1 MEHLSRVPK
10 DRIAVIIGKGGQTR
24 KMIENSCG
32 GKLSIDSQTG
42 DVSIEWYKEVDPIKK
57 MKIPDVINAIGR
69 GLAPKRAIQLIE
81 DEMFL
86 RIYDIR
92 EWVGRQPKQTKRM
105 RGRLIGTN
113 GRIRTLIEEFSNCE
127 IAIYGSTVVVIGDSE
142 GLELASPAIEGILRG
157 SEHGTVLFGL
167 EKDRKRQRLK
177 SKNLDTFQERGNLST
192 DSFETMVPGLSEA
205 RRKRRK
211 EESIPLQS
219 QKEKQ
224 EITNLV
230 EDESILFGEE

>member
-10 DRIAVIIGKGGQTR
+10 DRIAVLIGKGGQTR
-24 KMIENSCG
+24 KMIEDSCG
-32 GKLSIDSQTG
+32 GTLTIDSQTG
-42 DVSIEWYKEVDPIKK
+42 DVSIVWDEAVDPIKK

-69 GLAPKRAIQLIE
+69 GLAPRRAIQLIE

-127 IAIYGSTVVVIGDSE
+127 IAIYGSTVVVIGDRD
-142 GLELASPAIEGILRG
+142 GLELAAPAIEGILRG

-177 SKNLDTFQERGNLST
+177 SKNLDTFQERGKLST
-192 DSFETMVPGLSEA
+192 DSFESMVPGLSEA
-205 RRKRRK
+205 RRKRRN
-211 EESIPLQS
+211 EDSILPHS
-219 QKEKQ
+219 EKEKQ

-230 EDESILFGEE
+230 EDESILFEEE

>member
-10 DRIAVIIGKGGQTR
+10 DRIAVLIGKGGQTR
-24 KMIENSCG
+24 KMIEDSCG
-32 GKLSIDSQTG
+32 GTLTIDSQTG
-42 DVSIEWYKEVDPIKK
+42 DVSIVWDEEVDPIKK

-69 GLAPKRAIQLIE
+69 GLAPRRAIQLIE

-127 IAIYGSTVVVIGDSE
+127 IAIYGSTVVVIGDRD
-142 GLELASPAIEGILRG
+142 GLELAAPAIEGILRG

-177 SKNLDTFQERGNLST
+177 SKNLDTFQERGKLST
-192 DSFETMVPGLSEA
+192 DSFESMVPGLSEA
-205 RRKRRK
+205 RRKRRN
-211 EESIPLQS
+211 EDSILPRS
-219 QKEKQ
+219 EKEKQ

-230 EDESILFGEE
+230 EDESILFEEE

>member
-42 DVSIEWYKEVDPIKK
+42 DVSIEWDKEVDPIKK

-86 RIYDIR
+86 RIFDIR

-177 SKNLDTFQERGNLST
+177 SKNLDTFQERGNLSK

-211 EESIPLQS
+211 EESIPPQS

-230 EDESILFGEE
+230 EDENILFGEE

>member
-42 DVSIEWYKEVDPIKK
+42 DVSIEWDKEVDPIKK

-177 SKNLDTFQERGNLST
+177 SKNLDTFQERGNLSK

-211 EESIPLQS
+211 EESIPPQS

-230 EDESILFGEE
+230 EDESILFEEE

>member
-1 MEHLSRVPK
+1 
-10 DRIAVIIGKGGQTR
+10 
-24 KMIENSCG
+24 MIENSCG
-32 GKLSIDSQTG
+32 GSLSIDSQTG
-42 DVSIEWYKEVDPIKK
+42 DVSIVWDEEVDPIKK

-142 GLELASPAIEGILRG
+142 GLELATPAIEGILRG

-167 EKDRKRQRLK
+167 EKDKKRQRLK
-177 SKNLDTFQERGNLST
+177 SKNLDTFQERGKLST
-192 DSFETMVPGLSEA
+192 DSFENMVPGLSEA

-211 EESIPLQS
+211 EDNILPHSD
-219 QKEKQ
+219 KEKQ

>member
-157 SEHGTVLFGL
+157 SKHGTVLFGL

>member
-10 DRIAVIIGKGGQTR
+10 DRIAVLIGKGGQTR
-24 KMIENSCG
+24 KMIEDSCG
-32 GKLSIDSQTG
+32 GTLTIDSQTG
-42 DVSIEWYKEVDPIKK
+42 DVSIVWDEEVDPIKK

-69 GLAPKRAIQLIE
+69 GLAPRRAIQLIE

-127 IAIYGSTVVVIGDSE
+127 IAIYGSTVVVIGDRD
-142 GLELASPAIEGILRG
+142 GLELAAPAIEGILRG

-177 SKNLDTFQERGNLST
+177 SKNLDTFQERGKLST
-192 DSFETMVPGLSEA
+192 DSFESMVPGLSEA
-205 RRKRRK
+205 RRKRRN
-211 EESIPLQS
+211 EDSILPQS
-219 QKEKQ
+219 EKEKQ

-230 EDESILFGEE
+230 EDESILFEEE

>member
-1 MEHLSRVPK
+1 
-10 DRIAVIIGKGGQTR
+10 
-24 KMIENSCG
+24 MIENACG
-32 GKLSIDSQTG
+32 GKLTIDSQTG
-42 DVSIEWYKEVDPIKK
+42 DVSILWDEEVDPIKK
-57 MKIPDVINAIGR
+57 MKIPDVINAVGR

-92 EWVGRQPKQTKRM
+92 EWVGRQPKQTRRM

-127 IAIYGSTVVVIGDSE
+127 IAIYGSTVVVIGESE
-142 GLELASPAIEGILRG
+142 GLELATPAIEGILRG

-177 SKNLDTFQERGNLST
+177 SKNLDTFQEREKQTT
-192 DSFETMVPGLSEA
+192 DSFESMVPGLSEA
-205 RRKRRK
+205 RKRRRK
-211 EESIPLQS
+211 EEQIIPQS
-219 QKEKQ
+219 DEEKQ
-224 EITNLV
+224 EITNLA
-230 EDESILFGEE
+230 EDESILYEEE

>member
-1 MEHLSRVPK
+1 
-10 DRIAVIIGKGGQTR
+10 
-24 KMIENSCG
+24 MIENACG
-32 GKLSIDSQTG
+32 GKLTIDSQTG
-42 DVSIEWYKEVDPIKK
+42 DVSILWDEEVDPIKK
-57 MKIPDVINAIGR
+57 MKIPDVINAVGR

-92 EWVGRQPKQTKRM
+92 EWVGRQPKQTRRM

-127 IAIYGSTVVVIGDSE
+127 IAIYGSTVVVIGESE
-142 GLELASPAIEGILRG
+142 GLELATPAIEGILRG

-177 SKNLDTFQERGNLST
+177 SKNLDTFQERGKQTT
-192 DSFETMVPGLSEA
+192 DSFESMVPGLSEA
-205 RRKRRK
+205 RKRRRK
-211 EESIPLQS
+211 EEQIISQS
-219 QKEKQ
+219 DEEKQ
-224 EITNLV
+224 EITNLA
-230 EDESILFGEE
+230 EDESILYEEE

>member
-42 DVSIEWYKEVDPIKK
+42 DVSIEWDKEVDPIKK

-177 SKNLDTFQERGNLST
+177 SKNLDTFQEPGNLSK

-211 EESIPLQS
+211 EESIPPQS

>member
-42 DVSIEWYKEVDPIKK
+42 DVSIEWDKEVDPIKK

-113 GRIRTLIEEFSNCE
+113 GRIRTLIEDFSNCE

-177 SKNLDTFQERGNLST
+177 SKNLDTFQERGNLSK

-211 EESIPLQS
+211 QESIPPQS

>member
-42 DVSIEWYKEVDPIKK
+42 DVSIEWDKEVDPIKK

-177 SKNLDTFQERGNLST
+177 SKNLDTFQEPGNLSK

-211 EESIPLQS
+211 EESIPPQS

-230 EDESILFGEE
+230 EDENILFGEE

>member
-1 MEHLSRVPK
+1 
-10 DRIAVIIGKGGQTR
+10 
-24 KMIENSCG
+24 MIENACG
-32 GKLSIDSQTG
+32 GKLTIDSQTG
-42 DVSIEWYKEVDPIKK
+42 DVSIVWDEEVDPIKK
-57 MKIPDVINAIGR
+57 MKIPDVINAVGR

-92 EWVGRQPKQTKRM
+92 EWVGRQPKQTRRM

-127 IAIYGSTVVVIGDSE
+127 IAIYGSTVVVIGESE
-142 GLELASPAIEGILRG
+142 GLELATPAIEGILRG

-177 SKNLDTFQERGNLST
+177 SKNLDTFQERGKQTT
-192 DSFETMVPGLSEA
+192 DSFESMVPGLSEA
-205 RRKRRK
+205 RKRRRK
-211 EESIPLQS
+211 EEQIISQS
-219 QKEKQ
+219 DEEKQ
-224 EITNLV
+224 EITNLA
-230 EDESILFGEE
+230 EDESILYEEE

>member
-1 MEHLSRVPK
+1 MEHLSRVAK
-10 DRIAVIIGKGGQTR
+10 DRIAVLIGKGGQTR
-24 KMIENSCG
+24 KMIEDSCG
-32 GKLSIDSQTG
+32 GTLTIDSQTG
-42 DVSIEWYKEVDPIKK
+42 DVSIVWDEEVDPIKK

-69 GLAPKRAIQLIE
+69 GLAPRRAIQLIE

-127 IAIYGSTVVVIGDSE
+127 IAIYGSTVVVIGDRD
-142 GLELASPAIEGILRG
+142 GLELAAPAIEGILRG

-177 SKNLDTFQERGNLST
+177 SKNLDTFQERGKLST
-192 DSFETMVPGLSEA
+192 DSFESMVPGLSEA
-205 RRKRRK
+205 RRKRRN
-211 EESIPLQS
+211 EDSILPHS
-219 QKEKQ
+219 EKEKQ

-230 EDESILFGEE
+230 EDESILFEEE

>member
-10 DRIAVIIGKGGQTR
+10 DRIAVLIGKGGQTR

-32 GKLSIDSQTG
+32 GRLSIDSQTG
-42 DVSIEWYKEVDPIKK
+42 DVSIVWNEEVDPIKK

-142 GLELASPAIEGILRG
+142 GLELATPAIEGILRG

-167 EKDRKRQRLK
+167 EKDKKRQRLK
-177 SKNLDTFQERGNLST
+177 SKNLDTFQERGKLST
-192 DSFETMVPGLSEA
+192 DSFENMVPGLSEA

-211 EESIPLQS
+211 EDNILPHSD
-219 QKEKQ
+219 KEKQ

>member
-10 DRIAVIIGKGGQTR
+10 DRIAVLIGKGGQTR

-32 GKLSIDSQTG
+32 GRLSIDSQTG
-42 DVSIEWYKEVDPIKK
+42 DVSIVWNEEVDPIKK

-127 IAIYGSTVVVIGDSE
+127 IAIYGSTVVAVSYTHLTLPTIYS
-142 GLELASPAIEGILRG
+142 
-157 SEHGTVLFGL
+157 V
-167 EKDRKRQRLK
+167 
-177 SKNLDTFQERGNLST
+177 
-192 DSFETMVPGLSEA
+192 
-205 RRKRRK
+205 
-211 EESIPLQS
+211 
-219 QKEKQ
+219 
-224 EITNLV
+224 
-230 EDESILFGEE
+230 

>member
-10 DRIAVIIGKGGQTR
+10 DRIAVLIGKGGQTR

-32 GKLSIDSQTG
+32 GSLSIDSQTG
-42 DVSIEWYKEVDPIKK
+42 DVSIVWDEEVDPIKK

-142 GLELASPAIEGILRG
+142 GLELATPAIEGILRG

-167 EKDRKRQRLK
+167 EKDKKRQRLK
-177 SKNLDTFQERGNLST
+177 SKNLDTFQERGKLST
-192 DSFETMVPGLSEA
+192 DSFENMVPGLSEA

-211 EESIPLQS
+211 EDNILPHSD
-219 QKEKQ
+219 KEKQ

>member
-10 DRIAVIIGKGGQTR
+10 DRIAVLIGKGGQTR

-32 GKLSIDSQTG
+32 GSLSIDSQTG
-42 DVSIEWYKEVDPIKK
+42 DVSIVWDEEVDPIKK

-142 GLELASPAIEGILRG
+142 GLELATPAIEGILRG
-157 SEHGTVLFGL
+157 SEHGTVLF
-167 EKDRKRQRLK
+167 
-177 SKNLDTFQERGNLST
+177 LS
-192 DSFETMVPGLSEA
+192 L
-205 RRKRRK
+205 
-211 EESIPLQS
+211 IH
-219 QKEKQ
+219 
-224 EITNLV
+224 I
-230 EDESILFGEE
+230 

>member
-10 DRIAVIIGKGGQTR
+10 DRIAVLIGKGGQTR
-24 KMIENSCG
+24 KMIEDSCG
-32 GKLSIDSQTG
+32 GTLTIDSQTG
-42 DVSIEWYKEVDPIKK
+42 DVSIVWDEEVDPIKK

-69 GLAPKRAIQLIE
+69 GLAPRRAIQLIE

-127 IAIYGSTVVVIGDSE
+127 IAIYGSTVVVIGDRD
-142 GLELASPAIEGILRG
+142 GLELAAPAIEGILRG

-177 SKNLDTFQERGNLST
+177 SKNLDTFQERGKLST
-192 DSFETMVPGLSEA
+192 DSFESMVPGLSEA
-205 RRKRRK
+205 RRKRRN
-211 EESIPLQS
+211 EDSILS
-219 QKEKQ
+219 HSEKEKQ

-230 EDESILFGEE
+230 EDESILFEEE

>member
-1 MEHLSRVPK
+1 
-10 DRIAVIIGKGGQTR
+10 
-24 KMIENSCG
+24 
-32 GKLSIDSQTG
+32 
-42 DVSIEWYKEVDPIKK
+42 
-57 MKIPDVINAIGR
+57 
-69 GLAPKRAIQLIE
+69 
-81 DEMFL
+81 MFL

-142 GLELASPAIEGILRG
+142 GLELATPAIEGILRG

-167 EKDRKRQRLK
+167 EKDKKRQRLK
-177 SKNLDTFQERGNLST
+177 SKNLDTFQERGKLST
-192 DSFETMVPGLSEA
+192 DSFENMVPGLSEA

-211 EESIPLQS
+211 EDNILPHSD
-219 QKEKQ
+219 KEKQ

>member
-24 KMIENSCG
+24 KMIEHSCG

-42 DVSIEWYKEVDPIKK
+42 DVSIEWDKEVDPIKK

-157 SEHGTVLFGL
+157 SEHGTVLIGL

-177 SKNLDTFQERGNLST
+177 SKNLDTFQERGNLSK

-211 EESIPLQS
+211 EESIPPQS